1 MADGYLTE
9 TLTYG
14 ELIERSN
21 KIIERLREKG
31 TLKLT
36 KNMDAPP
43 DVYKDIVITMRVD
56 PHKRDIIAMQN
67 VVTMGESEF
76 IAYRGGLS
84 GQGSVAFM
92 AYYDTLSRCIHID
105 DCKTRQEW
113 SDLLEADTPKADAM
127 QDMIAVIVITYQ
139 WQIIDAEGK

>member
-1 MADGYLTE
+1 MTDGYLTE
-9 TLTYG
+9 SLTYS

-31 TLKLT
+31 ILKLT
-36 KNMDAPP
+36 RDLTAPP
-43 DVYKDIVITMRVD
+43 EAYKDVVITMRID

-67 VVTMGESEF
+67 VVAMSESEF

-84 GQGSVAFM
+84 GAGSVAFM
-92 AYYDTLSRCIHID
+92 AYYDTLSRCIHLD

-113 SDLLEADTPKADAM
+113 TDLLESDTPKGDAM
-127 QDMIAVIVITYQ
+127 QDMIAVVVITYQ